1 MGTRRRSTRLPR
13 DRPARKAGRHA
24 VVTRREILDAGARL
38 FRERGYHATT
48 MADIGA
54 AVGVLGGSLYYH
66 VESKEALLYEIMAT
80 ATQGLLAA
88 LREVSQP
95 PKPAAERLR
104 AAIVNHLQFSTA
116 PERNDYAAVFLNEI
130 GNLRHRHMG
139 RALTELVH
147 HYEDSFA
154 AILEDGIAA
163 GEFRSDLDRRTTV
176 FAILGMENWALR
188 WLRPGGRLTVEE
200 VGQRFADLILHGVVA
215 RP

>member
-1 MGTRRRSTRLPR
+1 MASQRVNRRRAERR
-13 DRPARKAGRHA
+13 R

-66 VESKEALLYEIMAT
+66 VESKEALLYEVMEAAT
-80 ATQGLLAA
+80 RGLLSA
-88 LREVSQP
+88 LREISQG

-104 AAIVNHLQFSTA
+104 AAIVNHLQFSSA
-116 PERNDYAAVFLNEI
+116 PERSDYAVVFLNEI

-139 RALTELVH
+139 RALMQLVR
-147 HYEDSFA
+147 HYEESFA

-163 GEFRSDLDRRTTV
+163 GEFRAGIDVRTTV

-188 WLRPGGRLTVEE
+188 WLRPDGRLTAED
-200 VGQRFADLILHGVVA
+200 VGHQFADLVVHGLLA